1 MLHLLHVITPSSH
14 ADVPVSRGRYEVQAA
29 VDSVVGHGPAVDPRL
44 CVKEVLA
51 FTVNVVYDWLPTR
64 KMERDIRQRKEEEIG

>member
-1 MLHLLHVITPSSH
+1 MLHLLQVITPSFH
-14 ADVPVSRGRYEVQAA
+14 AHVPVSRGCYEVQAA

-44 CVKEVLA
+44 CVQEVLA

-64 KMERDIRQRKEEEIG
+64 KMERDNRQRKEE